1 MQPCPS
7 IVTYKSSGGNAQQY
21 IIELVSSLVNITYSF
36 LNNRRQWYQE
46 RINAI
51 SIEERE
57 EFLAGRYRDNKAKL
71 KASKFVTDMAAVVTD
86 RDILITQGGHNGKLQ
101 ISLKEYQD
109 CMKANAQAYHSA
121 KSGDAKQNITIA
133 IVKHFTDQNRCF
145 FFRHGEGE
153 QIMLLSNDGA
163 IATVQKV
170 LFNASSSDQEQKE
183 KRNSK
188 H

>member
-86 RDILITQGGHNGKLQ
+86 RDILIPKHGRSVDKLFN
-101 ISLKEYQD
+101 EYRD
-109 CMKANAQAYHSA
+109 YVKANAQAYHSA
-121 KSGDAKQNITIA
+121 KGNNAKHHNCHCET
-133 IVKHFTDQNRCF
+133 
-145 FFRHGEGE
+145 
-153 QIMLLSNDGA
+153 LY
-163 IATVQKV
+163 
-170 LFNASSSDQEQKE
+170 
-183 KRNSK
+183 
-188 H
+188 